1 MYYERLIYDILK
13 EEEFKAKSK
22 ETGKVVTFK
31 SKDTM
36 KAAIKGGSHEPLD
49 KKKVKPGSVFDPEK
63 PADEPSADG
72 ANAKKVDDMQAD
84 VGKKYGLSAIQLH
97 DNSQDPEEFD
107 SWDEYE
113 SHLNDVAKELK
124 DKGYSDPWGDGD
136 DERDEKAIRNA
147 LDGAIEG
154 AYDARDRGMDY
165 GDPDVAKMVRDDIE
179 AAINV
184 GATREDFEN
193 MVDGMQSASVKNIV
207 KDAMEDFFDDSGTD
221 ADSEFGKDYTRKF
234 MGTDEDDLEAKA
246 EESETAIDDAIENK
260 IPQSMEQFDQ
270 TKDEIFNDII
280 NLIGDED
287 EYADIIDNIDSK
299 DPEDYPLSATFNIAH
314 HVVRAAIARGEL
326 DRDSDSMEVAN
337 FLETYEEDLH
347 DRMMESAKPWKNQY
361 NRLFESLHEI

>member
-1 MYYERLIYDILK
+1 MEESNMYYERLIYDILT
-13 EEEFKAKSK
+13 EEDFKARSAKTNRIVRFGSK
-22 ETGKVVTFK
+22 EA
-31 SKDTM
+31 M
-36 KAAIKGGSHEPLD
+36 KAAIKKGTHAPLD

-63 PADEPSADG
+63 PTGEPEDDEMSPDEIRRIAKLVSKGKHSGEPDADKTG
-72 ANAKKVDDMQAD
+72 
-84 VGKKYGLSAIQLH
+84 
-97 DNSQDPEEFD
+97 
-107 SWDEYE
+107 
-113 SHLNDVAKELK
+113 EL
-124 DKGYSDPWGDGD
+124 DGD
-136 DERDEKAIRNA
+136 DGERDEKAIRNA
-147 LDGAIEG
+147 LDGVIEG

-246 EESETAIDDAIENK
+246 EESEAAIDDAIENK
-260 IPQSMEQFDQ
+260 IPQSMDQFDQ
-270 TKDEIFNDII
+270 TKEEIFDEII

-287 EYADIIDNIDSK
+287 EYADIVDNIDST
-299 DPEDYPLSATFNIAH
+299 DPENYPLSATFNIAH

-326 DRDSDSMEVAN
+326 DRDSDSMDVAN
-337 FLETYEEDLH
+337 FLDTYEEDLY
-347 DRMMESAKPWKNQY
+347 DRIMESSKPWKNQY
-361 NRLFESLHEI
+361 NRLFESLGGI